1 MHAEI
6 DTYIHKYKHTYVFI
20 YLAAYIH
27 KHNFSFGAPISNI
40 QRNEAIVFIS
50 EIESVVQIDRGIS
63 GCSFHKTI
71 NDIVRYPLFYLAS
84 SFHGFGFFFLFFK
97 KISLRNHCLQQC
109 FCFCNWIKL

>member
-71 NDIVRYPLFYLAS
+71 NDVVRYPLFYLAS

-97 KISLRNHCLQQC
+97 KNLFKESLFTAMFLFLQ
-109 FCFCNWIKL
+109 LD

>member
-84 SFHGFGFFFLFFK
+84 SFHGFGFFFLFFLK
-97 KISLRNHCLQQC
+97 NLFKESLFTAMFLFLQ
-109 FCFCNWIKL
+109 LD